1 MDEIC
6 EFCGKPCRGMW
17 VDYGVGLNEFWG
29 SVSIHKDEQYVS
41 NCCEAPLN
49 PPDYEED
56 FDIPDDYWEY
66 E

>member
-6 EFCGKPCRGMW
+6 EFCEKPCYGKW
-17 VDYGVGLNEFWG
+17 VDFGVGVTEFWG
-29 SVSIHKDEQYVS
+29 SVSNHEDVQYVS

-49 PPDYEED
+49 PPDYDED
-56 FDIPDDYWEY
+56 FDIPEDYWED

>member
-6 EFCGKPCRGMW
+6 DFCKKPC
-17 VDYGVGLNEFWG
+17 YGRWEDHGIGETEFWG
-29 SVSIHKDEQYVS
+29 SVSNHKDMRYVS
-41 NCCEAPLN
+41 NCCGAPLN

-56 FDIPDDYWEY
+56 FDIPEDYWED